1 MTHICVTQPWW
12 VTSVL
17 TKTSHGPLY
26 HYWMVEIQWDH
37 NLNTVSVYKVLST
50 IQCLIYSGNLY
61 SPELARKY
69 IKISRTYIIWRLTYR
84 VILISLSVSSMF
96 LYPPLQRSWKGGILV
111 SPCPSVPPSARPS
124 VRLWTESYPLCIFK
138 NTHLQGSI
146 SYFHILSSNFRRCV
160 ACNARFKIEKF
171 EILANFLNL

>member
-96 LYPPLQRSWKGGILV
+96 LYPRFNEVERGVYWYHLV
-111 SPCPSVPPSARPS
+111 RLS
-124 VRLWTESYPLCIFK
+124 VRPPVRLSVCGQNRVRSVSSRILIG
-138 NTHLQGSI
+138 LI

-160 ACNARFKIEKF
+160 ACNARFKIQKF